1 MYSHWI
7 QHIRRTIATQIADSQ
22 SSDLHG
28 RVQPTHARDKS
39 NVLEANVQHNDGH
52 ILQII
57 DPIVPCQTSGDYY
70 QRWRR
75 QRRPLPHVEQLC
87 TCTSQ
92 QQNVKCTKGKLC
104 VQTVCKLCANKLCAN
119 WCAKWCAADNPGEII
134 RTVHHQMPNGR
145 LDHHCDTKNTCCA
158 CMASNNARE
167 TRIRVLPDLS
177 DFSRTCPVLLWIQ
190 RSATLQ
196 RSASTHRRAS
206 LAFRIRTRAVE
217 RRWETGRGIP
227 LPLRQALIRR
237 GVNDGQR

>member
-92 QQNVKCTKGKLC
+92 QQNVKCTKESY
-104 VQTVCKLCANKLCAN
+104 VCKLCANCVQTSCVQTGVQNGVRQTILAKLFAVCITKCRPPCP
-119 WCAKWCAADNPGEII
+119 WLHRP
-134 RTVHHQMPNGR
+134 HSFGR
-145 LDHHCDTKNTCCA
+145 KESCVR
-158 CMASNNARE
+158 S
-167 TRIRVLPDLS
+167 TRVC
-177 DFSRTCPVLLWIQ
+177 T
-190 RSATLQ
+190 
-196 RSASTHRRAS
+196 
-206 LAFRIRTRAVE
+206 
-217 RRWETGRGIP
+217 
-227 LPLRQALIRR
+227 
-237 GVNDGQR
+237 